1 MEKATSIS
9 VELANKAYI
18 YLLMALELTTESTT
32 EPYMETD
39 PFAYSTA
46 IVVAL

>member
-1 MEKATSIS
+1 
-9 VELANKAYI
+9 
-18 YLLMALELTTESTT
+18 MALELTIESTI

-46 IVVAL
+46 TATAL